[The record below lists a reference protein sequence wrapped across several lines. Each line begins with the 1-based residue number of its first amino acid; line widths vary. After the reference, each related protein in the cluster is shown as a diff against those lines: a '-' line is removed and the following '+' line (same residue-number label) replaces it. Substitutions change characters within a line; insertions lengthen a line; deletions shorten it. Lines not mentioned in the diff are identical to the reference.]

1 MAEPS
6 FQDRNLPAPQRKLKP
21 ARERASATPDHS
33 PRPACI
39 VIPLATCADE
49 SSGVVLRDPLRADA
63 AIDATEGQTPEL
75 RRPVREQFGPARRG
89 ATQSTAPYPPK
100 RPAGEPAR
108 ARE

>member
-6 FQDRNLPAPQRKLKP
+6 SQDRNLPAAQRKLKP

-39 VIPLATCADE
+39 VTPLATCADE
-49 SSGVVLRDPLRADA
+49 FPGVMLRDRVRADV
-63 AIDATEGQTPEL
+63 AIDATEAQTLEL
-75 RRPVREQFGPARRG
+75 RRPVREQFGPACGG
-89 ATQSTAPYPPK
+89 ATQSTAPYAPK
-100 RPAGEPAR
+100 RRAGEPAR